1 MRLTEQ
7 LPGLKLFY
15 FKPPDMESLH
25 FIKSFK
31 TLNFVRRVKYLK
43 KRGVILEKRIRGSK
57 IMENTEN

>member
-43 KRGVILEKRIRGSK
+43 KTRGDFGKEDQG
-57 IMENTEN
+57 E